1 LGPEMKREGAK
12 QLCQTLW
19 DKLYNG

>member
-1 LGPEMKREGAK
+1 LAHEMKREGAK